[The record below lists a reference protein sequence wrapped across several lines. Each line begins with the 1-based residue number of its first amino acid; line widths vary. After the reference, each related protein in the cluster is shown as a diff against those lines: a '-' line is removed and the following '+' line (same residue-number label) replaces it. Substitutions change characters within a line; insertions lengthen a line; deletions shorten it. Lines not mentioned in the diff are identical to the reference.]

1 MCTFFPGNAD
11 QFPVCSHDIPIA
23 LTDAEATK
31 KVGDRSLKEILEAM
45 ADAFDTMR
53 FDDDSDNLAPGEN
66 VAGMPLDVILVVDK
80 TGSTSH
86 KKRCIDDPDK
96 YHIMD
101 KGSKFYYI
109 ISYHII
115 SMHWWPRYHTVL
127 STSVARIYLDS
138 KGYND
143 EIQAA
148 LKLGMPGHWDQR
160 W

>member
-53 FDDDSDNLAPGEN
+53 FDEDSDNLAPGEN

-109 ISYHII
+109 ISYHI
-115 SMHWWPRYHTVL
+115 
-127 STSVARIYLDS
+127 
-138 KGYND
+138 N
-143 EIQAA
+143 A
-148 LKLGMPGHWDQR
+148 LMT
-160 W
+160 